1 MSGAAMAATAPSMVA
16 GYRLLLPLQHLPA
29 RPAFL
34 PLSTPD
40 PDKSLLDYGSELM
53 VSRGEQQ

>member
-1 MSGAAMAATAPSMVA
+1 MAATAPSMVA

-40 PDKSLLDYGSELM
+40 PDKSLAAGSCWVSGWYGAIT
-53 VSRGEQQ
+53 